1 MNHTIKTDIET
12 VDTLEMLFETVIEQ
26 INKGFNYDA
35 IKTSKKGLALVRL
48 IQKENS
54 NWLTLEIASLKLNC
68 TARTVRRMYD
78 DGRLKGVV
86 KKHKLFIFE
95 SSIDDYF
102 KKIEEERGNENEHE
116 SL

>member
-48 IQKENS
+48 IQKANS
-54 NWLTLEIASLKLNC
+54 NWLTVETSALKLNC
-68 TARTVRRMYD
+68 SIKTVRRMLK
-78 DGRLKGVV
+78 DGRIKGI
-86 KKHKLFIFE
+86 KKKNRVFIFE
-95 SSIDDYF
+95 SSIDDYL
-102 KKIEEERGNENEHE
+102 KKKEIERGI
-116 SL
+116 